1 MRGDLI
7 VGLIVGLIVTAITF
21 LAAVP
26 YARVRRWSELQ
37 RPGRRVWRLPRGAAV
52 SIVTAEGPEPDS
64 TEYTITV
71 YPAEYAAATE
81 IAHYL
86 GSELRCDVERICT
99 SSEFP
104 PDHAIRGNLV
114 LIGGPV
120 HSPLTRMMLERTQV
134 PFHFEEYTL
143 VNSQSGE
150 RFDAEI
156 KDGVVTSDVALVVVT
171 DNPFNPS
178 NRVVMVAGCRTYG
191 CIAGAR
197 QLIYPAVL
205 RISRKVANSS
215 YFVVRSEVLGRYV
228 SEAQVLAT
236 GSI

>member
-1 MRGDLI
+1 MSGDL
-7 VGLIVGLIVTAITF
+7 VVNL
-21 LAAVP
+21 LAAAISFLSGIG
-26 YARVRRWSELQ
+26 YAKFHRWRELR
-37 RPGRRVWRLPRGAAV
+37 RPGHRVWRLNRGATV
-52 SIVTAEGPEPDS
+52 SIVTADGPEPDP

-86 GSELRCDVERICT
+86 GSELRCNVERICT
-99 SSEFP
+99 SGEFP
-104 PDHAIRGNLV
+104 EDHAITGNLV

-120 HSPLTRMMLERTQV
+120 HNRLTRIMLERTEV

-143 VNSQSGE
+143 VDDRSGE

-156 KDGVVTSDVALVVVT
+156 RGDVIVSDVALVVVT
-171 DNPFNPS
+171 DNPYSPS

-197 QLIYPAVL
+197 QLIHPAVL
-205 RISRKVANSS
+205 RISRNFQKSS

-228 SEAQVLAT
+228 SEAKVLAS

>member
-7 VGLIVGLIVTAITF
+7 VNL
-21 LAAVP
+21 LAAGICFLLGIG
-26 YARVRRWSELQ
+26 YAKFHRWRELQ
-37 RPGRRVWRLPRGAAV
+37 RPGHRVWRLHRGAAV
-52 SIVTAEGPEPDS
+52 SIVTADGPEPDP

-99 SSEFP
+99 SNEFP
-104 PDHAIRGNLV
+104 DDHAITGNLV

-120 HSPLTRMMLERTQV
+120 HNRLTRLMLERTKV

-143 VNSQSGE
+143 VNDQSGE

-156 KDGVVTSDVALVVVT
+156 KDDVIVSDVALVVVT
-171 DNPFNPS
+171 DNPFNS
-178 NRVVMVAGCRTYG
+178 TNRVVMVAGCRTYG

-197 QLIYPAVL
+197 QLIHPAVL
-205 RISRKVANSS
+205 RISRKVENSS

-228 SEAQVLAT
+228 SEAKVLTT